1 MLDEILRNSTFQ
13 TVVQVIVNF
22 KNYLY
27 LFAGLGALIALRAIW
42 IARRERARAL
52 FGLEREA
59 ASDRLGQ
66 GLFTFL
72 VMGALAGLVY
82 FTVNYLTPEA
92 VSQRVTLRAQAQ
104 ATATAQARSTASVL
118 QATTTART
126 PSPTPPPPTATPQP
140 QAVPSPEPPPT
151 PDFRVQSCHGEG
163 QPTQMRYVDRQ
174 GVNLRSSPEFR
185 NDNID
190 RIMQFSN
197 ELCVYGEEQVGQD
210 IWLKVTVQGIEGYR
224 YILKSLTRE

>member
-1 MLDEILRNSTFQ
+1 MLDEILRNSIFQ

-66 GLFTFL
+66 ALFTFL
-72 VMGALAGLVY
+72 VMGGLAGLVY
-82 FTVNYLTPEA
+82 FTVNYMTPDA
-92 VSQRVTLRAQAQ
+92 VNLRLALRAQAQ
-104 ATATAQARSTASVL
+104 ATATAQARATDSIL
-118 QATTTART
+118 QATTIART
-126 PSPTPPPPTATPQP
+126 PSPSPRPPTATPAP
-140 QAVPSPEPPPT
+140 QSTNTPEPPRP
-151 PDFRVQSCHGEG
+151 PDITLSCHGEG
-163 QPTQMRYVDRQ
+163 QPLQMRYVDRQ
-174 GVNLRSSPEFR
+174 GVNLRRSPEFR
-185 NDNID
+185 NDNVD

-197 ELCVYGEEQVGQD
+197 EVCVYAEEQAGPD

>member
-66 GLFTFL
+66 ALFTFL
-72 VMGALAGLVY
+72 VMGGLAGLVY
-82 FTVNYLTPEA
+82 GTVNYLTPEA
-92 VSQRVTLRAQAQ
+92 VNQRLTLRAQAQ
-104 ATATAQARSTASVL
+104 ATATAQARATQSAA

-126 PSPTPPPPTATPQP
+126 PSPTPPPPTQAPPPQP
-140 QAVPSPEPPPT
+140 SNTPEPPRP
-151 PDFRVQSCHGEG
+151 PDINQSCHGEG
-163 QPTQMRYVDRQ
+163 QPLQMRFVDRQ
-174 GVNLRSSPEFR
+174 GVNLRRSPEFR

-197 ELCVYGEEQVGQD
+197 EVCVYAEEQVGQD
-210 IWLKVTVQGIEGYR
+210 LWLKVTVQGIEGYR
-224 YILKSLTRE
+224 YILKNLTRE